1 MDLVFGCLVAH
12 NRFPLVAPT
21 NQYIAT
27 NGVTLTGELNRR
39 LLRYRLIY
47 FATSFN
53 LTAWMPRDLYLLIV
67 WNAIT
72 VGVIGPYGIKRHIVP
87 DQELRSGLYQMILDC
102 VGLSLG
108 CNPRRIGGLEGPT
121 DKHRAR
127 KCQVALILYSHHR
140 TVLVTIRI
148 CRNGSRSTIC
158 VIGHALLQ
166 VVGHIVAL
174 SVRTRLVLTPYGEEV
189 CECG

>member
-21 NQYIAT
+21 NQHIAT

-53 LTAWMPRDLYLLIV
+53 LNAWMPRDLYLLIV

-108 CNPRRIGGLEGPT
+108 CNPRRIEDWKVQPINIVPESAKLPLSFT
-121 DKHRAR
+121 
-127 KCQVALILYSHHR
+127 
-140 TVLVTIRI
+140 VTI
-148 CRNGSRSTIC
+148 
-158 VIGHALLQ
+158 V
-166 VVGHIVAL
+166 L
-174 SVRTRLVLTPYGEEV
+174 SW
-189 CECG
+189 